1 MALALPGSTMT
12 TLASSLLRRRPL
24 APLAV
29 SSPTGTTTAV
39 PPPTTSRV
47 PTGTMFG
54 APQQFGV
61 PSSTMVSRLQQA
73 MPKPAVAPAAPVPGA
88 TALAPGAMPVL
99 RPAVQPPSIAPPAPA
114 APPPAPPRPAIQPP
128 VQPPTG
134 GQPGQF
140 GAQISDITGQER
152 PQAINPG
159 ASVTDPLQQQ
169 TQDAAS
175 RALANPSAYDDTLF
189 KQEVARGR
197 ESLDADI
204 SNRGLDY
211 STIAPQL
218 FSDRVLS
225 PLLSERARSISAD
238 RQRALEGAQGV
249 ISQRTGLEAQGRGEL
264 RGERGYTDQLREQA
278 RQNEIQRYQLGE
290 SQFQTTL
297 QQALASGDPS
307 RALAALQSAAYG
319 MGGPAQA
326 YGQQADQTGS
336 SLQDLAQSF
345 IEQFYGNRGTTA

>member
-1 MALALPGSTMT
+1 MG
-12 TLASSLLRRRPL
+12 TLASSLLKRRPL

-29 SSPTGTTTAV
+29 SKPTGATTAV
-39 PPPTTSRV
+39 PPPTQTRV
-47 PTGTMFG
+47 PLGTMFR
-54 APQQFGV
+54 APQLLGTV
-61 PSSTMVSRLQQA
+61 PSSSVIKSLQ
-73 MPKPAVAPAAPVPGA
+73 PKPAVAPAAAPAPAAGTPAPVVP
-88 TALAPGAMPVL
+88 
-99 RPAVQPPSIAPPAPA
+99 PPSIAPPAPA
-114 APPPAPPRPAIQPP
+114 APPAPPRPAIAPP
-128 VQPPTG
+128 AQPPTG

-140 GAQISDITGQER
+140 GAQISDITGAER

-175 RALANPSAYDDTLF
+175 RALANPSAYDDDLF

-204 SNRGLDY
+204 SSRGLDY

-218 FSDRVLS
+218 FSDRVLN
-225 PLLSERARSISAD
+225 PLLSERARTISAD
-238 RQRALEGAQGV
+238 RARALEGAQSVVG
-249 ISQRTGLEAQGRGEL
+249 QRAGLEAQGRGEL
-264 RGERGYTDQLREQA
+264 RGERGYTDSLREQA

-290 SQFQTTL
+290 GQFQQTL

-307 RALAALQSAAYG
+307 KALAALQSAAYG
-319 MGGPAQA
+319 MGGPASA
-326 YGQQADQTGS
+326 YGQQAEQTGS

-345 IEQFYGNRGTTA
+345 IEQFYGNQGA

>member
-1 MALALPGSTMT
+1 MALALSSPMT

-47 PTGTMFG
+47 PAGTMFG

-61 PSSTMVSRLQQA
+61 PSSTMVSALRST
-73 MPKPAVAPAAPVPGA
+73 MPRPAVAPTAQPVAP
-88 TALAPGAMPVL
+88 APGGMPVSRAMP
-99 RPAVQPPSIAPPAPA
+99 PAPAIAPPAPA
-114 APPPAPPRPAIQPP
+114 APPPAPPRPAIAPP
-128 VQPPTG
+128 AQPPTG

-140 GAQISDITGQER
+140 GANISDITGAER

-169 TQDAAS
+169 TQDEAS

-189 KQEVARGR
+189 QQEVSRGR

-204 SNRGLDY
+204 ASRGLDY

-218 FSDRVLS
+218 FSSRVLQ
-225 PLLSERARSISAD
+225 PLLSERARTISAD
-238 RQRALEGAQGV
+238 RQRAQEVAQGV
-249 ISQRTGLEAQGRGEL
+249 IGQRTGLEAQGRGEL
-264 RGERGYTDQLREQA
+264 RGERGYTDTLRERA
-278 RQNEIQRYQLGE
+278 RQNEIERYQLGE
-290 SQFQTTL
+290 GQFQTTL

-319 MGGPAQA
+319 MGGPASA
-326 YGQQADQTGS
+326 YGAQAEATGS

-345 IEQFYGNRGTTA
+345 IEQFYGNRGA